1 MKELHNSFQEI
12 IEKLNE
18 IRKLDTSDF
27 ICKIPTFGRIPQTHS
42 DYLRLYSM
50 TFMNGV
56 RPKSKKKYDYTSDL
70 WSSGAKRRSELTN
83 SFRVFGYCY
92 TNTYKYNEIIR
103 EKDDNIIIFY
113 NSRLPIMKV
122 NAKNIA
128 YIGVDLHEFE
138 KQLKFCSETPA
149 KTD

>member
-27 ICKIPTFGRIPQTHS
+27 IYKIPTFGRIPQTHS

-56 RPKSKKKYDYTSDL
+56 RPKSKKKYDYT
-70 WSSGAKRRSELTN
+70 SELTN